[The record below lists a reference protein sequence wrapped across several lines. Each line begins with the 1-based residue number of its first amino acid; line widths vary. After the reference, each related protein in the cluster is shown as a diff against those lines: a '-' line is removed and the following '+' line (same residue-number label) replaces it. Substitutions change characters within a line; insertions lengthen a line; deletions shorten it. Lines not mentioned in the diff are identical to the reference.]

1 MLRFRY
7 GMVYHGLREKRRQ
20 YRREKRAYA
29 LRGAVYRARP
39 CETFYRGG
47 IIRPPRNLHEIKSQN
62 TTNIGR
68 FPRPF
73 FYYISLLLHKKAFCV
88 RLNLPHNR
96 IISLFIRKISRIG
109 NTAAL
114 GISFGYAKSCVATTR
129 RIVVRRFGGAL
140 FLMHTLA

>member
-20 YRREKRAYA
+20 YRCEKCAYA

-62 TTNIGR
+62 TTHLGR
-68 FPRPF
+68 FSRPF
-73 FYYISLLLHKKAFCV
+73 FLLYLLIVAQ
-88 RLNLPHNR
+88 
-96 IISLFIRKISRIG
+96 
-109 NTAAL
+109 
-114 GISFGYAKSCVATTR
+114 KSILC
-129 RIVVRRFGGAL
+129 
-140 FLMHTLA
+140 

>member
-47 IIRPPRNLHEIKSQN
+47 IVRPPRNLHEITKTDEFSSAFDVL
-62 TTNIGR
+62 IHSIVCLFG
-68 FPRPF
+68 FLCF
-73 FYYISLLLHKKAFCV
+73 FSAFLFV
-88 RLNLPHNR
+88 SFDAF
-96 IISLFIRKISRIG
+96 SLFFFFGFDIRRKKYRRADRPEYARHDGFPEFLVFQVAIG
-109 NTAAL
+109 A
-114 GISFGYAKSCVATTR
+114 
-129 RIVVRRFGGAL
+129 
-140 FLMHTLA
+140 